1 MLQVEC
7 HSMVIQSTTI
17 IIKIVV
23 IMVGK
28 VERVTSYLTTSLLLI
43 FSNGLGSLDLWRE
56 RKYIDF

>member
-1 MLQVEC
+1 
-7 HSMVIQSTTI
+7 MVIQSTTI